1 MKKKR
6 IMLIA
11 ILGIFILAIA
21 LFFLLPKEK
30 EEKKTIKEDAI
41 QFDGE
46 TVEFKK
52 YRINQKFYL
61 KIPELFVEMSDEEV
75 NKRYT
80 NDFKPGLIFTDDTF
94 QVNLLVHA
102 TSDALSNETLQAFV
116 ENYKTKIAGANITK
130 DIVTTVGDDKNV
142 AHLNYTIQNDTTMEM
157 HHVLFFAV
165 QEKAVMV
172 DFKYPQEE
180 ASNWDEICE
189 YTLNSLAYAN

>member
-11 ILGIFILAIA
+11 ILGILILALA

-30 EEKKTIKEDAI
+30 EKKKTVKEDAI

-46 TVEFKK
+46 TVKFKK

-80 NDFKPGLIFTDDTF
+80 NDFKPGLIFTDDSF
-94 QVNLLVHA
+94 KVNLLVHA

-130 DIVTTVGDDKNV
+130 DIVTTVGDDNNV

-172 DFKYPQEE
+172 DFKYPQEV
-180 ASNWDEICE
+180 ASDWDEICE
-189 YTLNSLAYAN
+189 YTLNSLAYVK